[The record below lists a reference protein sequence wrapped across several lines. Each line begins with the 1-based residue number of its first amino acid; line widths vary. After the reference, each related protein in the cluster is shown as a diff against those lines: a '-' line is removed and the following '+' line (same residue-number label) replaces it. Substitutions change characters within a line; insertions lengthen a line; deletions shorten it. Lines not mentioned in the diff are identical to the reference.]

1 MLEAS
6 KLSFDKGDSSG
17 FVEIFSKAVTRLD
30 ETINRDSDILSILT
44 SDDLTIGSS
53 TGYDY
58 YGYNEHEKADIY
70 DSIYQAKISEMD
82 AKKKISD
89 AKQSLKVNNESIE
102 SQSVELK
109 LKQQEIQHEFS
120 R

>member
-6 KLSFDKGDSSG
+6 KLSFDKADSSG
-17 FVEIFSKAVTRLD
+17 FIEIFSKAVTKLD
-30 ETINRDSDILSILT
+30 ETINREPDILSILT

-53 TGYDY
+53 SDYDY

-89 AKQSLKVNNESIE
+89 AKRSLKVNSESIE
-102 SQSVELK
+102 NQLMELK
-109 LKQQEIQHEFS
+109 QKQQEFHHGFS

>member
-6 KLSFDKGDSSG
+6 KLSFDKADSSG
-17 FVEIFSKAVTRLD
+17 LIEIFSKAVTRLD
-30 ETINRDSDILSILT
+30 ETISRDSDVLSILT
-44 SDDLTIGSS
+44 SDDLTIGNTSD
-53 TGYDY
+53 YDY

-89 AKQSLKVNNESIE
+89 ARQALFTKK
-102 SQSVELK
+102 
-109 LKQQEIQHEFS
+109 
-120 R
+120 